1 MICLLSIIVL
11 IILIKYSPQEESYNA
26 DKEIDD
32 DTDIFLMAEAHDLF

>member
-1 MICLLSIIVL
+1 MIWLLSIIVL
-11 IILIKYSPQEESYNA
+11 IILIKHSPQEESYNA